1 MDQAASKARAG
12 AAQANPRARLLPAEV
27 WSGRSIEERAR
38 ALESACSAA
47 IQIVVS
53 DSDPDDR
60 LSRIDPVPASTMR
73 IIRRLIA
80 NARAASDSG

>member
-1 MDQAASKARAG
+1 MDQAAFKARAG
-12 AAQANPRARLLPAEV
+12 AAPAKPNARLLPSED

-47 IQIVVS
+47 IQIVSES
-53 DSDPDDR
+53 DTYDR
-60 LSRIDPVPASTMR
+60 LSRIDPVPATTMR